1 MADTKKTCGI
11 VMPISECDGLGPR
24 HWSDVLSIISSAA
37 ESAGFDARLVS
48 DTDGSNL
55 IHKEILH
62 NIYHDDIVIC
72 DVSGRNPNVFF
83 ELGIRMATRKP
94 TVIVKDR
101 DTAYPFDTGPNRYV
115 EYPRDLRHPE
125 MEVFKRK
132 LKDALEKTM
141 DHSPEQSFIGQ
152 LGPFKVLDVE
162 TKASSSEE
170 VILERLDQIERVVAR
185 ASAAKEN
192 ILPKTESLRIFTD
205 SPKLQVFARQVGTEM
220 SKILISG
227 YKTMDIG
234 KAILRVSEQDAFRHL
249 EFYQDDRIVGI
260 SVVNV
265 VGDVHDLDD
274 LNAAFEGALT
284 EVSST

>member
-11 VMPISECDGLGPR
+11 VMPISHCDGLGPE
-24 HWSDVLSIISSAA
+24 HWVDVLSIIRSAA
-37 ESAGFDARLVS
+37 ESVGFNARLVS

-132 LKDALEKTM
+132 LEATLHKTVQHPPEK
-141 DHSPEQSFIGQ
+141 SFIGQ
-152 LGPFKVLDVE
+152 LGPFQVPDVE

-170 VILERLDQIERVVAR
+170 L
-185 ASAAKEN
+185 
-192 ILPKTESLRIFTD
+192 IF
-205 SPKLQVFARQVGTEM
+205 
-220 SKILISG
+220 
-227 YKTMDIG
+227 
-234 KAILRVSEQDAFRHL
+234 QDW
-249 EFYQDDRIVGI
+249 I
-260 SVVNV
+260 
-265 VGDVHDLDD
+265 
-274 LNAAFEGALT
+274 
-284 EVSST
+284 